1 MARKLDRQRLAKMAA
16 RRKNEGLVA
25 KYDNTK
31 ATAVPEGQ
39 GFLFGFIFAVLFYA
53 LLFPLFV
60 VFEDSENGFLA
71 FLHYFAELFYD
82 RGWVPY
88 SLVVMMGWGIGI
100 LFFKSRKLK
109 YQRQAMHY
117 DLLPKVVSDE
127 IRVENIVG
135 FVEHLGSL
143 KIDPHRNFL
152 MNRILRGLEHFSVR
166 QNHSDTANMLAS
178 QSEIDATTVESS
190 YTLLK
195 VFIWAIPIL
204 GFIGT
209 VIGISDAVGSFS
221 GELDTAGDI
230 DQLRNKLSE
239 VTQGLGVAFDTT
251 LVALVMSLVVM
262 FPTTMIQKAEE
273 DLLNQVD
280 DYCNENFLK
289 RLREEM
295 GENGEPLERMAQLQ
309 NQMLELYQAQAD
321 TFTQMSE
328 LLAHY
333 NAYAGGYTAGEEE
346 AEG

>member
-1 MARKLDRQRLAKMAA
+1 MAKKFDRQRLAKMAA

-31 ATAVPEGQ
+31 ATSVPGSH
-39 GFLFGFIFAVLFYA
+39 GFLFGLIFAILFYA
-53 LLFPLFV
+53 FLFPLFV
-60 VFEDSENGFLA
+60 VFKDADAGFLA
-71 FLHYFAELFYD
+71 FLHYFGELFYE

-88 SLVVMMGWGIGI
+88 SLIIMMGWGLGI

-109 YQRQAMHY
+109 YQREAMHY
-117 DLLPKVVSDE
+117 DLIPKVVSDE
-127 IRVENIVG
+127 IRIDTING

-178 QSEIDATTVESS
+178 QSEIDANTMESS

-209 VIGISDAVGSFS
+209 VIGISDAVASFS
-221 GELDTAGDI
+221 GELDAAGDI

-251 LVALVMSLVVM
+251 LVALVMSLIVM
-262 FPTTMIQKAEE
+262 FPTTMTQKAEE

-280 DYCNENFLK
+280 DYSNENFLK
-289 RLREEM
+289 RLRESTPE
-295 GENGEPLERMAQLQ
+295 GGGEPLEQMAYLQ
-309 NQMLELYQAQAD
+309 SQMMELYQGQVD
-321 TFTQMSE
+321 TFQQMSQ
-328 LLAHY
+328 LLSHY
-333 NAYAGGYTAGEEE
+333 NQYVGGEEGSE
-346 AEG
+346 V

>member
-1 MARKLDRQRLAKMAA
+1 MGIKVDRQRLAKMAA

-31 ATAVPEGQ
+31 ATAVSHMQ
-39 GFLFGFIFAVLFYA
+39 GFVFGLVFAVVVYVS
-53 LLFPLFV
+53 LFPLLV
-60 VFEDSENGFLA
+60 VFAESENGLLA
-71 FLHYFAELFYD
+71 FLHYFAELFYE

-88 SLVVMMGWGIGI
+88 ALILMMGWGLGI

-117 DLLPKVVSDE
+117 DLLPRVVSEE
-127 IRVENIVG
+127 IRTENIDG
-135 FVEHLGSL
+135 FAEHLESL

-166 QNHSDTANMLAS
+166 QNHADTANMLAS

-209 VIGISDAVGSFS
+209 VIGISDAVASFS

-262 FPTTMIQKAEE
+262 FPTTMTQKAEE

-280 DYCNENFLK
+280 DYSNEHFLK
-289 RLREEM
+289 RLREDRPE
-295 GENGEPLERMAQLQ
+295 GGDTPPEQMAYLQ
-309 NQMLELYQAQAD
+309 QQMMELYQGQTQ
-321 TFTQMSE
+321 TFEQMSQ

-333 NAYAGGYTAGEEE
+333 NQYVGGEEE
-346 AEG
+346 HPDS